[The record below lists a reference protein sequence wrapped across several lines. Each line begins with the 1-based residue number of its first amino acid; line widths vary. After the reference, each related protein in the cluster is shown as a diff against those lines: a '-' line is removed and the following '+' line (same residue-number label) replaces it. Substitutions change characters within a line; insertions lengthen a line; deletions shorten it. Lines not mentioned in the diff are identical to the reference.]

1 MKNKIFLFG
10 GLLLMSSIQRT
21 RKLAL
26 VDCNSFYVSCERL
39 FNPRIRRKP
48 VVVLSNNDGCII
60 SRSNEAKALGIKM
73 GEPYFKAKDII
84 VKNKVEVFSSNYS
97 LYGDLS
103 RRVMRTLKRFNSEIE
118 VYSIDEAFLDLSNF
132 LDSEVEKVGKEIRET
147 VLQWT
152 GIPTSIG
159 IAKTKTLSKI
169 ANHIAKKKQSGVTSL
184 IGIENLDPVLEKIEI
199 NDVWG
204 VGRQL
209 TKFYQ
214 KNGIYNA
221 KQLKNK
227 SNTWIKKSSNVLGSR
242 TAMELR
248 GIPCINLETTQTK
261 RKSCV
266 VSRSFGKRI
275 EKFQELKEAVANY
288 CLNASE
294 KIRSESLVAKA
305 ITVFVRTSPFQRN
318 FGYYSNAK
326 TIDFPIATNNSIETV
341 KTAVNILEKIFKNG
355 YQYQK
360 AGVMLTGLR
369 NDDGRKNLFSSEK
382 DEKIDSLMRSIDNTN
397 YRYGRSTLSL
407 ASAGVQKKWNMRRQ
421 YSSKID
427 TADFYCL
434 PKIKAI

>member
-1 MKNKIFLFG
+1 
-10 GLLLMSSIQRT
+10 MSSTQYTKKI
-21 RKLAL
+21 AL
-26 VDCNSFYVSCERL
+26 IDCNSFYVSCERL
-39 FNPRIRRKP
+39 FNPKIRKKP
-48 VVVLSNNDGCII
+48 VVVLSNNDGCIV

-84 VKNKVEVFSSNYS
+84 VKNNVYVFSSNYS

-103 RRVMRTLKRFNSEIE
+103 RRVMRTLKRFNSDIE
-118 VYSIDEAFLDLSNF
+118 VYSIDEAFIDLSNF
-132 LDSEVEKVGKEIRET
+132 PDNEVENVAQEIRLT

-159 IAKTKTLSKI
+159 IAKTKTLSKV

-184 IGIENLDPVLEKIEI
+184 IGVENIDPILEKVDI

-209 TKFYQ
+209 TKFYH

-227 SNTWIKKSSNVLGSR
+227 SNTWIKKNSNVLGSR

-248 GIPCINLETTQTK
+248 GISCIDIEKTTSK

-266 VSRSFGKRI
+266 VSRSFGQRV
-275 EKFQELKEAVANY
+275 EKFQELKEAVAGY

-294 KIRSESLVAKA
+294 KIRSESLIAKS
-305 ITVFVRTSPFQRN
+305 ITVFIRTSPFQSR
-318 FGYYSNAK
+318 FGHYSNSK
-326 TIDFPIATNNSIETV
+326 TIDFPIATNNSIEIV
-341 KTAVNILEKIFKNG
+341 KTALTALESIFKNG
-355 YQYQK
+355 YRYQK
-360 AGVMLTGLR
+360 AGVMLSNLFEST
-369 NDDGRKNLFSSEK
+369 NSKNLFSSEK
-382 DEKIDSLMRSIDNTN
+382 DEKISCLMRSIDNTN

-407 ASAGVQKKWNMRRQ
+407 ASAGVHKRWNSKRQ
-421 YSSKID
+421 HYSKID

-434 PKIKAI
+434 PMIKT